1 MIRSL
6 LIEARRRVLRT
17 YRRWRQPRVIRHA
30 GVLLAIDRH
39 VPPEILEFLYAGD
52 YERSEL
58 KPLRKHLRPDDVV
71 MELGAGIGFISLQC
85 AKRIGPDRV
94 FSFEANPGLEPYIR
108 RNYQLN
114 RLYPQLEICVLGQG
128 HGETDFYVHDQ
139 FWASTTVPGTDGT
152 RSIRVPVRPLNEEIR
167 RIDPTFLVLDIEGGE
182 SELFRFIDFHQI
194 QKIALELHTGLIG
207 HEAAAMIKRRLRDA
221 GFSWEEG
228 SVGGGME
235 HLCAWRAPSRSL
247 ASRGLGQ

>member
-1 MIRSL
+1 MIRPL

-39 VPPEILEFLYAGD
+39 VPPEILEYLYAGD

-85 AKRIGPDRV
+85 ARRVGADQV
-94 FSFEANPGLEPYIR
+94 FSFEANPGLEPHIR

-114 RLYPQLEICVLGQG
+114 RLYPQLEICLLGQV
-128 HGETDFYVHDQ
+128 HGEADFYIHDQ
-139 FWASTTVPGTDGT
+139 FWASTTVPGINGM
-152 RSIRVPVRPLNEEIR
+152 RAIRVPVRPLNEEIR

-182 SELFRFIDFHQI
+182 RELFRFIDFHHI
-194 QKIALELHTGLIG
+194 EKIALELHTALIG
-207 HEAAAMIKRRLRDA
+207 DEETAAIKRRLRDA

-228 SVGGGME
+228 SAGGGME
-235 HLCAWRAPSRSL
+235 HLCAWRASPQ
-247 ASRGLGQ
+247 RGPRRGPG